1 MKIWLI
7 IPPLT
12 QLNTPYPATAFLSGF
27 LREKGFEVAQ
37 TDLGIELVSRIFTR
51 SFISK
56 VFDNAE
62 SKRLSKRMRRIQKC
76 RFRYEICVE
85 PVVNFLRGNDAT
97 LAVRIA
103 NRTFLP
109 EGPRFDA
116 LADVEWAFGFSGTTD
131 LAKHLATL
139 FLEDLSDFIRE
150 TLDSHF
156 DLIRYAEHLSSYAPE
171 FKELEE
177 ALSEPLT
184 LIDELMLSILTEFME
199 RESPDL
205 IGFSVPFPGCL
216 YGALR
221 CAQYIKKNCKSMPLV
236 MGGGFVNTELRSI
249 SEKHFFDYIDYLI
262 LDDGE
267 LPLLKL
273 IQFLEGSIP
282 ETDLIRTFYVKDNQL
297 IYSGND
303 TQILPFAESGTPD
316 FTGISLSKYI
326 SLSEMVNP
334 MHRLWSCGQWNKM
347 MVAHGCY
354 WAKCAFCDT
363 TLDYICRYDP
373 PSATSVVDKMERIMA
388 QTGQS
393 GFHFVDEALPPKLL
407 KDIAIEILE
416 RGLVVSFWGNIRF
429 EKSYTPEF
437 CELLARAGCVA
448 VSGGMEVASNRLLKK
463 MNKGVT
469 VEQVTAAAQNLT
481 EAGIMVHAYLMYGF
495 PTESFQEIVEALG
508 NVRDLF
514 QQGTLQSAFWHRY
527 AMTVHSPS
535 GKDPQTYGIM
545 NVETE
550 LHSFCNNE
558 IAYDEDLDYDVEV
571 VGEGLRLATYNFMHD
586 LGYEIPLEEW
596 FSGFIDR

>member
-1 MKIWLI
+1 MKVCLI
-7 IPPLT
+7 TPPLT
-12 QLNTPYPATAFLSGF
+12 QLNTPYPATAFLTGY
-27 LREKGFEVAQ
+27 LRPKGVEVLQ

-51 SFISK
+51 PFISE
-56 VFDNAE
+56 VFERAE
-62 SKRLSKRMRRIQKC
+62 SLRLNKKLRRIQKL
-76 RFRYEICVE
+76 RFRYEICIE
-85 PVVNFLRGNDAT
+85 PVINFLRGNDST

-116 LADVEWAFGFSGTTD
+116 LGDMEWAFGFSGTSD
-131 LAKHLATL
+131 MAKHFATL

-150 TLDSHF
+150 TVDSHF
-156 DLIRYAEHLSSYAPE
+156 DLIRYAEHLSSYAPVFDE
-171 FKELEE
+171 MET
-177 ALSEPLT
+177 ALSAPLT
-184 LIDELMLSILTEFME
+184 LIDELMLSILQEILE
-199 RESPDL
+199 KEKPDI

-221 CAQYIKKNCKSMPLV
+221 CAQYIKNNYSLPIV
-236 MGGGFVNTELRSI
+236 MGGGFVNTELRAI
-249 SEKHFFDYIDYLI
+249 REKRFFDYVDYLI

-273 IQFLEGSIP
+273 ISFLKGDIP
-282 ETDLIRTFYVKDNQL
+282 ESDLIRTFYKKNNQL

-303 TQILPFAESGTPD
+303 SQIIPFEESGTPD
-316 FTGISLSKYI
+316 FSGISLSKYL

-334 MHRLWSCGQWNKM
+334 MHRLWSSGQWNKM

-363 TLDYICRYDP
+363 SLDYICRYDA
-373 PSATSVVDKMERIMA
+373 PSACSVVDKMEVIMR

-407 KDIAIEILE
+407 KEIAQEILK

-429 EKSYTPEF
+429 EKSYTPEL
-437 CELLARAGCVA
+437 CELLARAGCIA
-448 VSGGMEVASNRLLKK
+448 VSGGLEVASNRLLKK

-469 VEQVTAAAQNLT
+469 VEQVTDAAENLT

-495 PTESFQEIVEALG
+495 PTETFQEIVEALAI
-508 NVRDLF
+508 VRNLF
-514 QQGTLQSAFWHRY
+514 EIGALQSAFWHRY

-535 GKDPQTYGIM
+535 GKEPQKFGVSI
-545 NVETE
+545 VEDE
-550 LHSFCNNE
+550 VHSFCNNE
-558 IAYDEDLDYDVEV
+558 IAYEEDLDYDIEV

-586 LGYEIPLEEW
+586 IGFDLPLEDW
-596 FSGFIDR
+596 FTRIK

>member
-7 IPPLT
+7 TPPLT
-12 QLNTPYPATAFLSGF
+12 QLNTPYPATAFLTGF
-27 LREKGFEVAQ
+27 LRERGYDVLQ
-37 TDLGIELVSRIFTR
+37 TDLGIELIDRLFSRN
-51 SFISK
+51 FISK
-56 VFDNAE
+56 IFDQTENL
-62 SKRLSKRMRRIQKC
+62 RLNKKLRRIQKQ

-85 PVVNFLRGNDAT
+85 PVLNFLRGHDST
-97 LAVRIA
+97 LAVRIS

-116 LADVEWAFGFSGTTD
+116 LADMDWAFGFSGTTD

-139 FLEDLSDFIRE
+139 FIEDLSDFIRE
-150 TLDSHF
+150 TIDSHF
-156 DLIRYAEHLSSYAPE
+156 DLIRYAEHLSSYAPQYD
-171 FKELEE
+171 ELDE
-177 ALSEPLT
+177 ALSAPMT
-184 LIDELMLSILTEFME
+184 IIDELMISIVKDYLEME
-199 RESPDL
+199 KPD
-205 IGFSVPFPGCL
+205 IVGFSVPFPGCM

-221 CAQYIKKNCKSMPLV
+221 CAKYVKENSPTISTV
-236 MGGGFVNTELRSI
+236 MGGGFVSTELRSI
-249 SEKHFFDYIDYLI
+249 REKRFFRLIDYLM

-267 LPLLKL
+267 LPLMRLLQYK
-273 IQFLEGSIP
+273 IGE
-282 ETDLIRTFYVKDNQL
+282 ENEDELIRTFYLRNDEIV
-297 IYSGND
+297 YSGND
-303 TQILPFAESGTPD
+303 GQVIPFEECGTPD
-316 FTGISLSKYI
+316 FSGLPLSKYI

-334 MHRLWSCGQWNKM
+334 MHRLWSCGKWNKM

-363 TLDYICRYDP
+363 TLDYICRYDA
-373 PSATSVVDKMERIMA
+373 PSAKVVVDRMEGIIK
-388 QTGQS
+388 QTGES

-407 KDIAIEILE
+407 KDIAIEILD
-416 RGLVVSFWGNIRF
+416 RGLIVSFWGNIRF

-514 QQGTLQSAFWHRY
+514 QQGALQSAFWHRY

-558 IAYDEDLDYDVEV
+558 IAYEEDLDYDVEA